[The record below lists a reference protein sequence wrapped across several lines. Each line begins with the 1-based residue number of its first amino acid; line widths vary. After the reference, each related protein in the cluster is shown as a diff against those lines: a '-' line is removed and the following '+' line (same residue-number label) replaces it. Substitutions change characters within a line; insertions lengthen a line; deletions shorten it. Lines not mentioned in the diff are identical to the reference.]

1 MRTGPLL
8 AAGALALLA
17 APVAGAHGLAQTG
30 GFVSTI
36 SQIEPNVLGLQVAV
50 LGGADRVRIANLS
63 GKTVLIYGPRGERLL
78 RFETDVV
85 FRNDAGP
92 GRPPRWR
99 QVAVGTSYA
108 WHDPRM
114 RWGQQTLP
122 SAVRV
127 APDKPHLIRNWTIS
141 GTADG
146 KPFEIEGFLGYAPPP
161 ASAGDESG
169 VLKPLLVTIGVAVAA
184 VAAAFLLYLPRRR
197 ASSSSR
203 SA

>member
-1 MRTGPLL
+1 MRKGVLL

-17 APVAGAHGLAQTG
+17 APVAAAHGFAQMG

-63 GKTVLIYGPRGERLL
+63 GKTVVIYGPGGERLL
-78 RFETDVV
+78 RFETDGV
-85 FRNDAGP
+85 FRNDAGA

-99 QVAVGTSYA
+99 QVAAGTSYA

-122 SAVRV
+122 SAVRA
-127 APDKPHLIRNWTIS
+127 APDKPHLIRNWTIP
-141 GTADG
+141 GRRTARPSRS
-146 KPFEIEGFLGYAPPP
+146 KASSVTPPP
-161 ASAGDESG
+161 APAGDESG
-169 VLKPLLVTIGVAVAA
+169 VLKPLLVTIGVTLAA
-184 VAAAFLLYLPRRR
+184 VAAAFVLYLPRRR
-197 ASSSSR
+197 ASSRSR